1 MRRILAL
8 AVGLVLVFL
17 VMIGCGYNTTGRS
30 SGSLGNVYL
39 PFFDD
44 LTSGDRVNNL
54 GPRLTD
60 MLFSEFA
67 QDKDIRVYQGVNER
81 DLADRELLGTVQRFS
96 ETVMTRDEQ
105 ETGEE
110 YRVVITCSIQYNDLA
125 TGKSLWQDGNVVGDG
140 YYFLEAGEV
149 GFEDAV
155 RDALAIILDK
165 ILDKTVR
172 AW

>member
-1 MRRILAL
+1 
-8 AVGLVLVFL
+8 
-17 VMIGCGYNTTGRS
+17 
-30 SGSLGNVYL
+30 
-39 PFFDD
+39 
-44 LTSGDRVNNL
+44 
-54 GPRLTD
+54 
-60 MLFSEFA
+60 MLFNEFA